1 MGAACLGARPG
12 WVRSRGWVLPP
23 APASRPPPLGGAPK
37 CSPPFSLPRCPP
49 IFGDRLPLS
58 PPCGGT
64 AHLAPRR
71 SSQYSIALSRVGPGD
86 PTRGSPLTRRALNR
100 PSFAAPAWVGVV
112 PLGVF
117 LLFITSGYFCLRQG
131 GVWLVAWSG
140 GRRVGCRLRSGDR
153 LVGWVDDQPPARVW
167 SVHLAGANSAAVW
180 SAGGVRDVRPL
191 VGASFV
197 GWALRRR
204 ARPPPAGRPIYL
216 ESAHRTR
223 HRAS

>member
-1 MGAACLGARPG
+1 ML
-12 WVRSRGWVLPP
+12 VRAGCGLV
-23 APASRPPPLGGAPK
+23 AG
-37 CSPPFSLPRCPP
+37 CSPPPRPPVRPPWGGLPSVPPLFPFPVARRFSATAYPFPP
-49 IFGDRLPLS
+49 PA
-58 PPCGGT
+58 GG
-64 AHLAPRR
+64 
-71 SSQYSIALSRVGPGD
+71 Q
-86 PTRGSPLTRRALNR
+86 PTLRRAGLPIIASLR
-100 PSFAAPAWVGVV
+100 QGSGQVTPLGVTLDKARSQLAIIAAPAWVGVV

-167 SVHLAGANSAAVW
+167 SVHLAGANSAALW

-204 ARPPPAGRPIYL
+204 ARPPPLVGTIYPG
-216 ESAHRTR
+216 
-223 HRAS
+223 